1 MIDIF
6 IIRIHEKKYISEW
19 MSGANIYRNLHSNQR
34 SEYVKKGNH
43 IINYCND
50 CICRI

>member
-19 MSGANIYRNLHSNQR
+19 MSGTNIYRNLHMKDTHGDLLQVTDG
-34 SEYVKKGNH
+34 E
-43 IINYCND
+43 
-50 CICRI
+50 